1 MNTTKKI
8 IKYAAIILA
17 LLIILSIIDFAFS
30 FISYFAKMEELET
43 KNFYKEYNLVKEMY
57 IDSGTSKIIIKKG
70 EIFSVKAENVFT
82 SFESKLSGNVLK
94 IKEKTTELWNQEY
107 KGIITI
113 TVNENMLDN
122 LEIDHGAGK
131 LSVDG
136 INAYEFELEHGAGK
150 VELNNVEFQK
160 TSIDGGA
167 GEIIIASSKLKDL
180 DLDIGAGKTTIEA
193 YIEGKSEINCGV
205 GSLDITLLGNKE
217 DYQIKISKGVGSI
230 KVNNENQ
237 KNNQVFGNGR
247 NTIELNGGVGSID
260 VNFK

>member
-1 MNTTKKI
+1 MNTTQKI

-17 LLIILSIIDFAFS
+17 LLIILSIIS
-30 FISYFAKMEELET
+30 FIFNIIGYFTPNDNVET
-43 KNFYKEYNLVKEMY
+43 KNFYEEYNSVKEIY
-57 IDSGTSKIIIKKG
+57 IDSGASKIIMKKG
-70 EIFSVKAENVFT
+70 EIFSVNGENVLE
-82 SFESKLSGNVLK
+82 SFESKLNNNVLK
-94 IKEKTTELWNQEY
+94 IKEKTTKLWNQEY
-107 KGIITI
+107 KGVITI

-136 INAYEFELEHGAGK
+136 INAYEFELEHGAGQ

-205 GSLDITLLGNKE
+205 GSLNITLLGNQE
-217 DYQIKISKGVGSI
+217 DYQIKVSKGVGSI

-247 NTIELNGGVGSID
+247 NTVELNGGVGSID